1 MEGGGGVM
9 KLALQRADIGLLE
22 VIPEF
27 DRRREV
33 LTKIHARH
41 ALAA

>member
-1 MEGGGGVM
+1 M

-22 VIPEF
+22 VVPEF

-33 LTKIHARH
+33 LTRVHARH
-41 ALAA
+41 APAA